1 MKAIIIY
8 HDLAFAHKAG
18 ALLQRVERQ
27 ENVHIEWTVKCW
39 PVRALDEPALAELAL
54 GESVDA
60 HLIILPS
67 GLGQSLPPRLLNW
80 LKRWAADRQIP
91 DAALGILSGEH
102 VIRPVVP
109 LSSQLPHFL
118 RQYGLNLI
126 MDQGAGTTAES
137 SIRLLADFLPEQEI
151 SIPVMRTDYAHLMAA
166 HPYRNMGI
174 NE

>member
-27 ENVHIEWTVKCW
+27 ENVHVEWTVKCW

-54 GESVDA
+54 GESLDA

-91 DAALGILSGEH
+91 DAALGILSSGQ
-102 VIRPVVP
+102 VTRLAPP
-109 LSSQLPHFL
+109 LSSKLPNFL
-118 RQYGLNLI
+118 RQQGLNLI
-126 MDQGAGTTAES
+126 MDRGATAES
-137 SIRLLADFLPEQEI
+137 SIKLLADFLPEQEM
-151 SIPVMRTDYAHLMAA
+151 SIPVMRTDYAPLITA